1 MINYIF
7 KRYEVKFLLSP
18 EKFEEIK
25 DELFDKISLD
35 EYGETTIQSLYYDT
49 PSNLLIRRSIEKPIF
64 KEKLRLRSYG
74 LAKEDSKLYLEI
86 KRKYEDVVYKRRI
99 SLTQKEANGYIDG
112 SIKPDSQIAKEIST
126 FKRQYK
132 GLKPNMLIIYDRCA
146 YSDQSGDLRIT
157 FDRNIRYRKDNLD
170 LTYSLD
176 GTRIIPEGY
185 ILMEIKVPGTYPM
198 WLTRLLNEHKIYKTS
213 FSKYGR
219 AYEIEEEKK
228 NEEKKGTLT
237 WMNYSRQYLQ
247 VNQ

>member
-1 MINYIF
+1 MSEVINILTF
-7 KRYEVKFLLSP
+7 
-18 EKFEEIK
+18 
-25 DELFDKISLD
+25 
-35 EYGETTIQSLYYDT
+35 
-49 PSNLLIRRSIEKPIF
+49 
-64 KEKLRLRSYG
+64 
-74 LAKEDSKLYLEI
+74 
-86 KRKYEDVVYKRRI
+86 YKRRI